1 MTLMVAVVI
10 GGGGG
15 DCVGNDAQS
24 MIARLKLMSQVT
36 AAIGGGQG

>member
-1 MTLMVAVVI
+1 MTLMAAVVI
-10 GGGGG
+10 WGGGG
-15 DCVGNDAQS
+15 DYIGNDSQS